1 MYEFLTSTEV
11 YNFIKGPL
19 VWVSFIIF
27 IGGSIYRVVSLLY
40 RVRKAKV
47 IYTYLSVR
55 YSLRSIF
62 HWIIPFASTQMR
74 KRPWIT
80 IISFLFHICL
90 VLTPVFLLSHN
101 MLLRDS
107 WNIRWWTLPEGVAD
121 VMTLIVILC
130 TLFFLMRRLI
140 APEVRFVT
148 SVSDY
153 VLLAMVA
160 APFSTGFLAFNQ
172 LFFDYNLIVTFHIL
186 FGEIMLIAIPF
197 TRLRHMLLFWLTR
210 AYTGSEFGSV
220 RHSKDF

>member
-40 RVRKAKV
+40 RARKAKV

-62 HWIIPFASTQMR
+62 HWIIPFASTHMR

-90 VLTPVFLLSHN
+90 VLTPLFLLSHN

-107 WNIRWWTLPEGVAD
+107 WNIRWWTLPERTAD
-121 VMTLIVILC
+121 AMALIVIFSA
-130 TLFFLMRRLI
+130 LFFLLRRLI
-140 APEVRFVT
+140 SPEVRFVT
-148 SVSDY
+148 FLSDY
-153 VLLAMVA
+153 TLLAIA
-160 APFSTGFLAFNQ
+160 TSPFITGFLAFHQ
-172 LFFDYNLIVTFHIL
+172 LFFDYDIMVTLHIL
-186 FGEIMLIAIPF
+186 LGEIMLIAIPF
-197 TRLRHMLLFWLTR
+197 TRLSHMLFFWLTR
-210 AYTGSEFGSV
+210 AYTGSDFGAV
-220 RHSKDF
+220 RHSRDY